1 MTERKRLA
9 IDLDEPSKK
18 KKMPSQPQ
26 KAAPDEIDINGG
38 INPYTGRAY
47 TEQFYTILEKRKQL
61 PVLKF
66 KPVSSVMNSRA
77 NAIVRRRSSTTFVDF
92 LSIVLLSFRDR
103 RRRLR
108 F

>member
-18 KKMPSQPQ
+18 KKLSATP

-38 INPYTGRAY
+38 VNPYTGRAY

-66 KPVSSVMNSRA
+66 KPVSCVTRGAHSNDAICVRACVSV
-77 NAIVRRRSSTTFVDF
+77 
-92 LSIVLLSFRDR
+92 L
-103 RRRLR
+103 
-108 F
+108 

>member
-18 KKMPSQPQ
+18 KKPTASTAT

-66 KPVSSVMNSRA
+66 KPVSVRCLSVSFFVLFVLF
-77 NAIVRRRSSTTFVDF
+77 VRLACVENF
-92 LSIVLLSFRDR
+92 LNQKTSFLYVLF
-103 RRRLR
+103 